1 MIETDRLTAAGDAS
15 DRLISAATQS
25 AQEEAIERA
34 LRPKRLAEYV
44 GQAKI
49 REQLSIFI
57 EAARRRRDALD
68 HVLLFGPPGLG
79 KTTLAHIIAAEMG
92 VGLRQTSGPVLERA
106 GDLAAMLTNLEP
118 HDVLFIDEIHRLSPV
133 VEEILYPALE
143 DFQID
148 IMIGEGPAARSV
160 KLDLPPFTLVGAT
173 TRAGM
178 LTNPL
183 RDRFGIVARL
193 EFYTPE
199 ELTHIVTRS
208 AQLLGVQASH
218 EGALEIARRS
228 RGTPRIANRLLR
240 RVRDFAEVK
249 AAGRIDREVADQA
262 LCMLDVDHGGL
273 DLMDRKLL
281 SAVIDKFGGGPVGVD
296 NLAAAIGEARDT
308 IEDVLEPYLIQQG
321 FLQRTPRGRI
331 ATPSVYRHL
340 GLDAPASGGQ
350 QALWQTP

>member
-1 MIETDRLTAAGDAS
+1 MLQP
-15 DRLISAATQS
+15 DRLISPAATS
-25 AQEEAIERA
+25 REEEAFERA
-34 LRPKRLAEYV
+34 LRPQKLSEYV
-44 GQAKI
+44 GQART
-49 REQLSIFI
+49 REQLDIFI
-57 EAARRRRDALD
+57 TAAKNRGEALD

-79 KTTLAHIIAAEMG
+79 KTTLAHIIAKEMG
-92 VGLRQTSGPVLERA
+92 VNLRVTSGPVLERA
-106 GDLAAMLTNLEP
+106 GDLAALLTNLEP
-118 HDVLFIDEIHRLSPV
+118 RDVLFIDEIHRLSPV

-143 DFQID
+143 DYQLD

-193 EFYTPE
+193 EFYNAE

-208 AQLLGVQASH
+208 ARLLNIEISP

-240 RVRDFAEVK
+240 RVRDYAEVK
-249 AAGRIDREVADQA
+249 AGGRITAEVADAA
-262 LCMLDVDHGGL
+262 LIMLEVDQGGL
-273 DLMDRKLL
+273 DVMDRKLL
-281 SAVIDKFGGGPVGVD
+281 HALLEKFAGGPVGLE
-296 NLAAAIGEARDT
+296 NLAATIGEAADT

-321 FLQRTPRGRI
+321 FLARTPRGRV
-331 ATPSVYRHL
+331 AAPLAYRHF
-340 GLDAPASGGQ
+340 GLAAPTRIQ
-350 QALWQTP
+350 NQDLFDE